1 MVDEVAQG
9 LQLKSGGIWMDCTV
23 GDGGHSSR
31 ILGKTAPD
39 GQLIG
44 LDKDEQG
51 LRVARGIL
59 SPFEGRFELVQG
71 SYASMLEVLNKQD
84 SDSTG
89 MVDGILFDLGISSR
103 QVEETGYGLSFNKSE
118 NLDMRFDKSEYL
130 TAMDVVNEY
139 EYEELCRIFKDYG
152 EERYS
157 KRIARKIIM
166 ERPLRKTDELAV
178 LIAGC
183 VRADASG
190 RHPAT
195 RVFQALRIEVN
206 RELED
211 LRLGLE
217 SAMTALKP
225 NGRMVVIS
233 YHSLEDRI
241 VKNFMRDKAQTCNC
255 PKAVPVCVCD
265 LIKELHIVNKKVIK
279 PDLNEVNNN
288 RRSRSAR
295 MRIAEKIA

>member
-31 ILGKTAPD
+31 ILEKTAPE

-157 KRIARKIIM
+157 KRIASKIIM
-166 ERPLRKTDELAV
+166 ERPLRITDALAV

-183 VRADASG
+183 VRTDASG

-241 VKNFMRDKAQTCNC
+241 VKNFMSD
-255 PKAVPVCVCD
+255 
-265 LIKELHIVNKKVIK
+265 
-279 PDLNEVNNN
+279 
-288 RRSRSAR
+288 
-295 MRIAEKIA
+295 M

>member
-71 SYASMLEVLNKQD
+71 SYASMLEVLDKQD
-84 SDSTG
+84 SDRTG

-118 NLDMRFDKSEYL
+118 NLDMRLDKSEYL

-157 KRIARKIIM
+157 KRIERKIIM
-166 ERPLRKTDELAV
+166 ESIKNVIDV
-178 LIAGC
+178 LEFDD
-183 VRADASG
+183 ADTTCIDGINKAIIKYPNQKIKFANG
-190 RHPAT
+190 GDRHDKSTP
-195 RVFQALRIEVN
+195 E
-206 RELED
+206 
-211 LRLGLE
+211 
-217 SAMTALKP
+217 TAFCNKNNVDTLWGIGGNDKLNSSSWILKKW
-225 NGRMVVIS
+225 
-233 YHSLEDRI
+233 E
-241 VKNFMRDKAQTCNC
+241 
-255 PKAVPVCVCD
+255 
-265 LIKELHIVNKKVIK
+265 KK
-279 PDLNEVNNN
+279 
-288 RRSRSAR
+288 
-295 MRIAEKIA
+295 